1 MQILIV
7 IALLIVGLVM
17 LVLGADWLVKGAS
30 SIARRFG
37 IPALVIG
44 LTVVAFGT
52 SLPEFTVSLYA
63 ALSGATDIAV
73 GNVVG
78 SNIVN
83 ILLVLGVSAI
93 ITSLS
98 VKSSTVK
105 WEIPFALLAAVL
117 VLVFGSDV
125 LLDGGASNVIT
136 RTDGLAFIGLF
147 AIFLFYIVA
156 LVRADRSV
164 IPLEETEEAPQSVLR
179 STLYTIGGL
188 AALVVGGRILVDQAV
203 ILANLAGLSEAVI
216 GLTVVAVG
224 TSLPELATSAMA
236 AWRKQID
243 IAVGNVVG
251 SNIFNIL
258 FVLGASA
265 TIAPLPVRGA
275 FVVDALVMV
284 GATLLLFLAL
294 FLGKRGHIDR
304 WQGVVFLVLYV
315 LYTGYLLL

>member
-7 IALLIVGLVM
+7 IALLAVGLVM

-52 SLPEFTVSLYA
+52 SLPEFTVSFYA

-105 WEIPFALLAAVL
+105 WEIPFALLAAIL

-125 LLDGGASNVIT
+125 LLDGGAANVIT

-147 AIFLFYIVA
+147 AIFLFYIMA
-156 LVRADRSV
+156 LVRSDRSV
-164 IPLEETEEAPQSVLR
+164 VPLEETDEAPQSTLR

-188 AALVVGGRILVDQAV
+188 VALVVGGRILVDQAV

-251 SNIFNIL
+251 SNIFNVL

-265 TIAPLPVRGA
+265 AVAPLPVRSEFA
-275 FVVDALVMV
+275 VDAIVMI
-284 GATLLLFLAL
+284 GATVLLFLVL
-294 FLGKRGHIDR
+294 LLGKRGRIDR
-304 WQGVVFLVLYV
+304 WQGVMFLALYV
-315 LYTGYLLL
+315 LYTGYLLI